1 MSADKSA
8 VKGSASMWALSND
21 KQTVRL
27 TVVPPI
33 VARDGSTTPVR
44 VEFDR
49 NSLEATLS
57 MLVQMHFEMMR
68 NEPTE
73 IPHTKH

>member
-1 MSADKSA
+1 MIDSKAA
-8 VKGSASMWALSND
+8 VKGSASMWALSSD

-27 TVVPPI
+27 TVS
-33 VARDGSTTPVR
+33 GGESTPLVR

-57 MLVQMHFEMMR
+57 MLVQMHFEMLR
-68 NEPTE
+68 TTPAEV
-73 IPHTKH
+73 PHVRH

>member
-1 MSADKSA
+1 MAEDKAA
-8 VKGSASMWALSND
+8 VKGTASMWALSSD

-27 TVVPPI
+27 TVPAVS
-33 VARDGSTTPVR
+33 ADALSAALR

-49 NSLEATLS
+49 DSLEATLS

-68 NEPTE
+68 TAPPE
-73 IPHTKH
+73 IPYIKH

>member
-1 MSADKSA
+1 MPDKTPA
-8 VKGSASMWALSND
+8 VRGSAEMWALSTD

-27 TVVPPI
+27 ILPPGGP
-33 VARDGSTTPVR
+33 AAAGPLS

-68 NEPTE
+68 TTPAEVPY
-73 IPHTKH
+73 IKH

>member
-1 MSADKSA
+1 MPTTKPT
-8 VKGSASMWALSND
+8 VKGSAAMWALSTD

-27 TVVPPI
+27 TLPPEGP
-33 VARDGSTTPVR
+33 AAAAPLS

-68 NEPTE
+68 TTPAPVE
-73 IPHTKH
+73 IASVKH

>member
-1 MSADKSA
+1 MMESKAA
-8 VKGSASMWALSND
+8 VKGSASMWALSSD

-27 TVVPPI
+27 TVSGGDSPL
-33 VARDGSTTPVR
+33 R

-57 MLVQMHFEMMR
+57 MLVQMHFEMLR
-68 NEPTE
+68 TTPAEVPLVR
-73 IPHTKH
+73 H

>member
-1 MSADKSA
+1 
-8 VKGSASMWALSND
+8 MWALSSD
-21 KQTVRL
+21 KQIVRL
-27 TVVPPI
+27 TVPGS
-33 VARDGSTTPVR
+33 DGYSGPMH

-68 NEPTE
+68 TAPAEVPR
-73 IPHTKH
+73 IKH

>member
-1 MSADKSA
+1 MAEDKAA
-8 VKGSASMWALSND
+8 VKGAASMWALSSD
-21 KQTVRL
+21 KQTVQL
-27 TVVPPI
+27 TVPSGTGHDSVP
-33 VARDGSTTPVR
+33 ALR

-68 NEPTE
+68 TAPAKV
-73 IPHTKH
+73 PRLKH

>member
-1 MSADKSA
+1 MPDKKPA
-8 VKGSASMWALSND
+8 VKGSAEMWALCTD

-27 TVVPPI
+27 ILPPESP
-33 VARDGSTTPVR
+33 AAAGPLS

-49 NSLEATLS
+49 SSLEATLS

-68 NEPTE
+68 TTPAEVPY
-73 IPHTKH
+73 IKH